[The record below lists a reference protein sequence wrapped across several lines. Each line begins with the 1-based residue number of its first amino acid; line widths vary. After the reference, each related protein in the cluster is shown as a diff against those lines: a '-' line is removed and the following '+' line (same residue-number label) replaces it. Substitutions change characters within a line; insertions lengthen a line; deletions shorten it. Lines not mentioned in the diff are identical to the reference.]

1 MGTHVN
7 EYQEDETKSGNY
19 IVMYDIDIDK
29 ISVCMAMYNG
39 DTCK

>member
-7 EYQEDETKSGNY
+7 SEYQEDETKSGNY
-19 IVMYDIDIDK
+19 IVMYDIDK

>member
-7 EYQEDETKSGNY
+7 SEYQGDKTKSGNY
-19 IVMYDIDIDK
+19 IVMYDIDK